1 MKANRVLLFC
11 LICLI
16 LLLQTP
22 IIVPTSQGESDEISI
37 DTIPSEYIVI
47 TKGSSGIITLDIT
60 KVNST
65 LGSGNPVRTVSI
77 SVENLPTGSSASVA
91 SPFSTSVFVGVT
103 SYNLDVTITAPLS
116 VESGSYNVIIR
127 ATLDK
132 DSEDVN
138 TNDVT
143 KTVTVYISDFE
154 LSTSSSTVTLMPGG
168 SEEIVLTAKS
178 LNNFSG
184 SVDVILPTVTG
195 AIIENLGSLNVPE
208 GTQDTTNIRFTI
220 NSNAVE
226 NGNGVPVDIK
236 AKVGNLERIITI
248 TLKIIPNT
256 LQIELTADPNPVVIF
271 QESVITATIK
281 DGNGLVVSGAN
292 VTLSFSGGS
301 GSFSNS
307 LSSIAGIT
315 DSNGKFSDQFEVIKG
330 VVIIKAEASK
340 TNYGT
345 SSTTITLSTK
355 GHFELSVEPDS
366 NIINAGDQKTLT
378 LSVRSIDGFNSP
390 VKLSYAGGGIGIL
403 VEFTSGD
410 IITPPPNETS
420 EASVL
425 ITLSNS
431 VDPKLYSVQLIGVD
445 TVTGELSKTATFSI
459 DVPEVDISMT
469 ITPSKQTINQGN
481 IALFNI
487 TLLSLGGFQSDS
499 ITLKTDLPD
508 DMEVTFIPNPVALEP
523 GGFKK
528 LQLRIETTDNTNPI
542 DEYPIIIAATSLNS
556 ETTIT
561 AYLTV
566 KELFDVFFD
575 STHRI
580 GGEELAVIKIFVDD
594 FPIQEEELP
603 AHRKYVEG
611 TNITIKIL
619 DNIVDEE
626 KGVRYKFN
634 SWNDGSVSM
643 ERTITVDRS
652 STFRAE
658 FDKEFLLELK
668 TTPVGVTKPLGD
680 GWYKEYTEVSINT
693 MPIVDITDTSR
704 YKFQNWDGAI
714 FAENEMTDLVI
725 DAPKQIFANYILQ
738 YKISRTVEPEFLK
751 NLINLPEEEWFD
763 RGAQIDLVAN
773 EKVNEYG
780 FKQWIIESS
789 LGRESIIINPWKI
802 SVNEPINII
811 LEYQLLPDVQILS
824 VNMANNGFEGESS
837 YMWLNLANNHL
848 RGGDIIIKVETNIDG
863 LVITPSKI
871 EMFIDANEKK
881 TIAFMINYTKQSSG
895 TIKFTLEKTAQTESK
910 EFYKEFKIFSQ
921 NEKRMVINM
930 GKSLSAKHLPEFNNL
945 MEPDDR
951 VIICTTE
958 IIEQTMLQ
966 ESATELEKA
975 RLILKFLSSRII
987 SVPEIQPRSVSE
999 LIREFGVMGCAN
1011 SDKIIEGDSRTAQIL
1026 YGGLLRSIEIEVRPV
1041 IGVLGTSTNM
1051 ISPNVELHA
1060 WLEVKLDNQW
1070 IIVDPSTGTMSIDLI
1085 LPENLQGEFNQ
1096 REIFNA
1102 MPEQGGILSAMM
1114 YQCITICNIDI
1125 TELYSGK
1132 ASIFN
1137 PGSIIFVEGDVNVNI
1152 LDSNRNF
1159 ITNGTLVTYSW
1170 SENNQEESLSRFVK
1184 LIMLSEGVDIQ
1195 YITINIEG
1203 QLGKQFQLNI
1213 LNSINFE
1220 YKVTS
1225 ISPTLFSKSE
1235 LEYKILIEEN
1245 KLSIYEFVTLEFEEN
1260 KIDIISTSSI
1270 IRESQ
1275 QSRLTAIEITVA
1287 GNKGN
1292 TGIVIISMPREI
1304 FSELNSESTE
1314 IIVIIDEQRVPV
1326 EIIDDELMPVLKIDY
1341 RFNMEKE
1348 IQEKR
1353 IIVFLK
1359 TYEISFELRDPLNRI
1374 INNAEIIMIGETENR
1389 TQISNQP
1396 IFEQLH
1402 PGNYKFII
1410 NHRGELEEISKRIND
1425 DDINVR
1431 INLFRSD
1438 SMVSFITAGIF
1449 IIIAVISYGVQ
1460 IALSKVIPE
1469 DKKKSVSGS

>member
-1 MKANRVLLFC
+1 MKENLVLFC

-16 LLLQTP
+16 LSLQTV

-37 DTIPSEYIVI
+37 DVIPSEYIVI
-47 TKGSSGIITLDIT
+47 TKGSSGTITLDIT

-65 LGSGNPVRTVSI
+65 LGSGNPIRTVSI
-77 SVENLPTGSSASVA
+77 SVENLPTGSSASVS
-91 SPFSTSVFVGVT
+91 SPFSTSVFVGET
-103 SYNLDVTITAPLS
+103 SYNLDVIITAPLS
-116 VESGSYNVIIR
+116 VESGSYNVIFR

-154 LSTSSSTVTLMPGG
+154 LSTSSSTVTLMPGE

-195 AIIENLGSLNVPE
+195 AVIENLGSLNVPE

-220 NSNAVE
+220 NNNAVE

-236 AKVGNLERIITI
+236 TKVGNLERIITI

-256 LQIELTADPNPVVIF
+256 LQIELTADPNPAVIF

-281 DGNGLVVSGAN
+281 DGNGIVISGAN

-345 SSTTITLSTK
+345 SSTTITLGTK

-378 LSVRSIDGFNSP
+378 VSVRSIDGFNSP
-390 VKLSYAGGGIGIL
+390 VKLSYAGGGIGIS
-403 VEFTSGD
+403 VEFTSSD

-445 TVTGELSKTATFSI
+445 TITGELSKTATFSI
-459 DVPEVDISMT
+459 DVPEVDIAIT
-469 ITPSKQTINQGN
+469 ITPSKQTINQGD

-487 TLLSLGGFQSDS
+487 TLLSLGGFQSDGV
-499 ITLKTDLPD
+499 TLKTDLPD
-508 DMEVTFIPNPVALEP
+508 DMEVTFIPNPVTLEP
-523 GGFKK
+523 GGNRK
-528 LQLRIETTDNTNPI
+528 LQLRIETNDNTNPI

-580 GGEELAVIKIFVDD
+580 GGEELAVVKIFVDG
-594 FPIQEEELP
+594 FPIQEEDLP

-619 DNIVDEE
+619 NNIVDEE

-634 SWNDGSVSM
+634 SWNDGSVSV
-643 ERTITVDRS
+643 ERKITVDRS

-668 TTPVGVTKPLGD
+668 TTPIGVTKPLGD

-714 FAENEMTDLVI
+714 LAENERNDIVM

-738 YKISRTVEPEFLK
+738 YRISRTVEPEFLK
-751 NLINLPEEEWFD
+751 NLISLSEKEWVN
-763 RGAQIDLVAN
+763 RGAQIDLVAD

-789 LGRESIIINPWKI
+789 LGRESIINNPWKI

-811 LEYQLLPDVQILS
+811 LEYQLLPDVQIVS
-824 VNMANNGFEGESS
+824 VNMANNGFEGEFSH
-837 YMWLNLANNHL
+837 MWLNLANNHL
-848 RGGDIIIKVETNIDG
+848 RGGDIIIKVETSIDG
-863 LVITPSKI
+863 LVITPLKI
-871 EMFIDANEKK
+871 EMFIDANEEK
-881 TIAFMINYTKQSSG
+881 TIAFMINYTKQGSG
-895 TIKFTLEKTAQTESK
+895 TIKFTLEKTAQMESK

-921 NEKRMVINM
+921 NEKRIVINM
-930 GKSLSAKHLPEFNNL
+930 GKSLSAKHLPEFNSL
-945 MEPDDR
+945 MEPNDR
-951 VIICTTE
+951 VIICATE

-1011 SDKIIEGDSRTAQIL
+1011 SNNIIEGDSRTAQIL

-1041 IGVLGTSTNM
+1041 IGILGTSTNM

-1070 IIVDPSTGTMSIDLI
+1070 IIIDPSTGIMSIDLI
-1085 LPENLQGEFNQ
+1085 LPENVQGEFNQ

-1102 MPEQGGILSAMM
+1102 IPEQGGILSAMM
-1114 YQCITICNIDI
+1114 YKCITICNIDI
-1125 TELYSGK
+1125 TESYSGK
-1132 ASIFN
+1132 MPIFN
-1137 PGSIIFVEGDVNVNI
+1137 PGSMIFVEGDVNVNI
-1152 LDSNRNF
+1152 IDSNRNF

-1184 LIMLSEGVDIQ
+1184 LIMLSEGVDLQ

-1225 ISPTLFSKSE
+1225 ISQTLFSKSE
-1235 LEYKILIEEN
+1235 VEYKIQIEGN

-1260 KIDIISTSSI
+1260 EIDIMSNSSI
-1270 IRESQ
+1270 IRESHQ
-1275 QSRLTAIEITVA
+1275 RRLTAIEITVA

-1292 TGIVIISMPREI
+1292 TGTVIISIPREI
-1304 FSELNSESTE
+1304 FSELNSESTD

-1326 EIIDDELMPVLKIDY
+1326 KIIDDELIPIIKINY
-1341 RFNMEKE
+1341 IFNMEKE

-1359 TYEISFELRDPLNRI
+1359 TYEVSFELRDPLNRI
-1374 INNAEIIMIGETENR
+1374 INNAEIKMIGETENR

-1402 PGNYKFII
+1402 PGNYKFTI
-1410 NHRGELEEISKRIND
+1410 NYRGELEEISKRIND

-1449 IIIAVISYGVQ
+1449 IIIAVISFGIQ

-1469 DKKKSVSGS
+1469 DKKKSASGS